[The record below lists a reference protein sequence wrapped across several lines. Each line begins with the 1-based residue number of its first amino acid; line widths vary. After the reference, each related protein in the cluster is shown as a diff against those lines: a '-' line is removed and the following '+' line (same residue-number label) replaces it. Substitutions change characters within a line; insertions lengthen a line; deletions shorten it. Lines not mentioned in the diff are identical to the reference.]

1 MIIVRNLS
9 KSFDG
14 VTALKEVSLE
24 IQKGE
29 FYGLLG
35 PNGAGKTTFINILST
50 VTTADS
56 GNILIDGEEIK
67 THTNGIKKKIGVVP
81 QEIALYEDLSA
92 RDNLL
97 FWGRS
102 YGLPSAELKHNAE
115 EMLHIISLVNRKN
128 DKVAHFSGGMK
139 RRLNL
144 ACALVHK
151 PDIVFMDE
159 PTVGIDPQSRN
170 KIYDILQSLQKEGIT
185 TIYTTHYME
194 EAERLC
200 NRIGIIDH
208 GRIIAEGTLQQLRK
222 LDQSTE
228 SISIQFEELK
238 ADKKKTL
245 VETFGE
251 TAIVDGKTCVISTYQ
266 LDLKLAEIISKID
279 RIGLNITNIDFKK
292 KNLETLFLNLTG
304 KKLRE

>member
-9 KSFDG
+9 KSFG
-14 VTALKEVSLE
+14 SIIALKEVSLE
-24 IQKGE
+24 IRKGE

-50 VTTADS
+50 VVSADS
-56 GNILIDGEEIK
+56 GSILIDGEEMDMHN
-67 THTNGIKKKIGVVP
+67 TEIKKKIGVVP

-97 FWGRS
+97 FWGKS
-102 YGLPSAELKHNAE
+102 YGIPSVELKQNAQQL
-115 EMLHIISLVNRKN
+115 LHITSLENRKN

-170 KIYDILQSLQKEGIT
+170 KIYDILQDLQKEGIT

-194 EAERLC
+194 EAEKLC

-238 ADKKKTL
+238 EKKKKEL
-245 VETFGE
+245 IEVFGE
-251 TAIVDGKTCVISTYQ
+251 TTIVNGDACVISTYQ

-279 RIGLNITNIDFKK
+279 RIGLNITNIDFKR

>member
-9 KSFDG
+9 KSFG
-14 VTALKEVSLE
+14 SITALKEVSLE
-24 IQKGE
+24 IRKGE

-35 PNGAGKTTFINILST
+35 PNGAGKTTFINILSS
-50 VTTADS
+50 VVSADS
-56 GNILIDGEEIK
+56 GSIFVDGEEMDM
-67 THTNGIKKKIGVVP
+67 HTTEIKKKIGVVP

-92 RDNLL
+92 HDNLL
-97 FWGRS
+97 FWGKN
-102 YGLPSAELKHNAE
+102 YGIPAAELKQNVE
-115 EMLHIISLVNRKN
+115 QLLHITSLENRKN

-170 KIYDILQSLQKEGIT
+170 KIYDILQNLQKEGIT

-194 EAERLC
+194 EAEKLC

-208 GRIIAEGTLQQLRK
+208 GQIIAEGTLQQLRK
-222 LDQSTE
+222 MDQSTE
-228 SISIQFEELK
+228 SISIQFEKLMGEQ
-238 ADKKKTL
+238 KKEL
-245 VETFGE
+245 VEVFGE
-251 TAIVDGKTCVISTYQ
+251 TTIVNGDTCVISTYQ

-292 KNLETLFLNLTG
+292 KSLETLFLNLTG